1 MQRIIREKARSR
13 VQSVGDQCMTKKKA
27 FTIAL
32 TCVVDYSEDLF
43 LLLVI
48 IFERII
54 VLLACGGRK

>member
-1 MQRIIREKARSR
+1 
-13 VQSVGDQCMTKKKA
+13 MTKKKA

-32 TCVVDYSEDLF
+32 TCVVDYSKDLF